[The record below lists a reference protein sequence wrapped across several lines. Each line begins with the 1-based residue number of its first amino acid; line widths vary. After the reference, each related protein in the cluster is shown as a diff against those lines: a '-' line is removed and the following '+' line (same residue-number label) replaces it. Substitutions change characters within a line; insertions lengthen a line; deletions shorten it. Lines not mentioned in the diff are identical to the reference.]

1 MAALTPS
8 FAVATAAGSV
18 AGCFLYSAV
27 KLRRTSQFFTERHG
41 VDLGHNTALAKDFL
55 DLNSSD
61 PLEFTVGKPYT
72 APGGK
77 FSVNRNPPMLTKR
90 FLSGDGERTGV
101 EATTVE
107 AGA

>member
-27 KLRRTSQFFTERHG
+27 KLRRTSQFFTERRG
-41 VDLGHNTALAKDFL
+41 VDSGHNTALAKDFL

-61 PLEFTVGKPYT
+61 PLDSLSENLTPHPEESFRLTVTPQC
-72 APGGK
+72 
-77 FSVNRNPPMLTKR
+77 
-90 FLSGDGERTGV
+90 
-101 EATTVE
+101 
-107 AGA
+107 